1 MTYYS
6 VKQVSRESQVDWSVD
21 YPLKESGIR
30 EIKDNVCDFVANN
43 GPLVVM
49 GAAAATSF
57 ILKKM
62 FG

>member
-1 MTYYS
+1 MVSNRFEHIFFVKKRFFLIS
-6 VKQVSRESQVDWSVD
+6 V
-21 YPLKESGIR
+21 KESGIR
-30 EIKDNVCDFVANN
+30 EVKDNVCDFIANN